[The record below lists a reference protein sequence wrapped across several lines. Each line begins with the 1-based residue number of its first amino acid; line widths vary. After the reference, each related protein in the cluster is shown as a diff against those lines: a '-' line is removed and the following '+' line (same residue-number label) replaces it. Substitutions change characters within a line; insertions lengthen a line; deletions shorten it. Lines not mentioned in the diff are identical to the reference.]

1 MNLLRMPAVLL
12 LSSLCLCS
20 CRHQPDNLSAKAFQ
34 VLEASRTGLDF
45 VNKLTPTEQFNV
57 IKYMYF
63 YNGGGIGAG
72 DFNNDGKID
81 LFFAANQG
89 ENKLYLNEG
98 DLHFTD
104 VTKAATIPQDS
115 GWSTGVSVVDINND
129 GWLDIYICRVGQL
142 QGLPVSHNQL
152 LICQGRNKD

>member
-63 YNGGGIGAG
+63 YNGAGVGAG
-72 DFNNDGKID
+72 DFNNDGRID

-89 ENKLYLNEG
+89 GDKLFLNKGGLQFQ
-98 DLHFTD
+98 DAT
-104 VTKAATIPQDS
+104 AAAAIPQDG

-129 GWLDIYICRVGQL
+129 GLLDIYICKV
-142 QGLPVSHNQL
+142 
-152 LICQGRNKD
+152 